1 MEINVMRTL
10 TEAAKMFKNED
21 PKTCITYSTLRR
33 LCIEKK
39 VKYIKCGNRYYI
51 NIDSVRQLM
60 NI

>member
-1 MEINVMRTL
+1 MRTL
-10 TEAAKMFKNED
+10 NEAAKMFKNED

-39 VKYIKCGNRYYI
+39 VKFIKCGNRYYI